1 MRVLIDTTYAARGRS
16 GSGVYIERLVDALRA
31 RGQVEVFEAR
41 QRVRLRPGTE
51 GGALRPL
58 RRAANVALDA
68 LWLHVGLPRAVRSVG
83 ADVVHHP
90 LPAHSR
96 RIHVAQVTTVQD
108 VAFLHFRGLYDASW
122 RRLAVRSYRRAVK
135 RCAAVVCPT
144 HTTAVEVVALL
155 GADRDRVVVVPYGPG
170 QAEGAA
176 PSDAGAD
183 RAGPLLF
190 VGDAE
195 PRKNLAGLL
204 DAYSAYRARDGA
216 LAGLVLAGGVAAA
229 ATSAPGATARP
240 DPGLAELLDLYRG
253 ARALVHPSLHE
264 GFGFTPLE
272 AMALGVPVLAVRN
285 PGTEEV
291 CGRAA
296 LLVAPGELAPGLRRI
311 ATDPALRADLARRG
325 RERARTFSWA
335 EAARGH
341 ERVYTLATGTPPPGG
356 LQRGAVSPFDSLPKD
371 SA

>member
-16 GSGVYIERLVDALRA
+16 GSGVYIERLVGALRE
-31 RGQVEVFEAR
+31 RGEVEVVQAR
-41 QRVRLRPGTE
+41 QRVRLRPGRE
-51 GGALRPL
+51 GGSLRPL

-68 LWLHVGLPRAVRSVG
+68 AWLHVGLPRAARLAG

-96 RIHVAQVTTVQD
+96 RIGVAQVTTVQD
-108 VAFLHFRGLYDASW
+108 VAFLHLRGLYDPAW
-122 RRLAVRSYRRAVK
+122 RRLAGRTYRRSAR
-135 RCAAVVCPT
+135 RCAIVVCPT
-144 HTTAVEVVALL
+144 HTTATEVVALL

-170 QAEGAA
+170 QVEGAA
-176 PSDAGAD
+176 PPDASEPG
-183 RAGPLLF
+183 AGPLLF

-204 DAYSAYRARDGA
+204 EAYSAYRAQDAAPAR
-216 LAGLVLAGGVAAA
+216 LVLAGGAASA
-229 ATSAPGATARP
+229 ATAPGVTP
-240 DPGLAELLDLYRG
+240 VPGPGTGELIELYRG

-291 CGRAA
+291 CGDAA
-296 LLVAPGELAPGLRRI
+296 LLVAPTELAQGLRRI
-311 ATDPALRADLARRG
+311 AADPALRADLSRRG
-325 RERARTFSWA
+325 RERARSFSWA
-335 EAARGH
+335 QAARGH
-341 ERVYTLATGTPPPGG
+341 ERAYTLAAARGVAKGG
-356 LQRGAVSPFDSLPKD
+356 GAPL
-371 SA
+371 